1 MTFALAEQ
9 SRTEILSALTARLNT
24 GSSDEALKRAL
35 VSEHL
40 RATTYF
46 ASVHT
51 SSTDSL
57 PLPHTTRLMTNLRRN
72 LDVLWPLQAAESSTN
87 ATVNSTN
94 YYRTVLDDLEA
105 IGDLV
110 PTGGGYWIS
119 APLRL
124 VEGSDPE
131 TLLVFG
137 GAPCEVV
144 RAATG
149 AMVSCAAA
157 TRFVRRI
164 DLKHPAAFRLI
175 QSLDT
180 WLGVSDPLPL
190 WTKRTIAA
198 HLKRLSA
205 SEEIAADQLEVY
217 APDFYRDRKK
227 HGRWM
232 PATEIDRPI
241 DGPRLCRPRAAHARV
256 YDRPHYLGV
265 FSFRQGRLA
274 LLRSA
279 SVELEIGRRLR
290 FGVDS
295 ELKQPRSATITLSGD
310 TCIVDLPYRL
320 PKPEARVLSLGWRM
334 STPGAT
340 NDAFAIPRAALPAL
354 DRALRRLSI
363 VPKVSTRGES

>member
-1 MTFALAEQ
+1 MTFALAEL
-9 SRTEILSALTARLNT
+9 SRTRILSALAARLNT

-35 VSEHL
+35 VAEHL

-46 ASVHT
+46 ASAHT
-51 SSTDSL
+51 SSTGAL

-72 LDVLWPLQAAESSTN
+72 LDGLWPLQAAENPNTATGNSS
-87 ATVNSTN
+87 NS
-94 YYRTVLDDLEA
+94 YRTVLDDLEA

-110 PTGGGYWIS
+110 HTGGGYWIS
-119 APLRL
+119 APLRF

-164 DLKHPAAFRLI
+164 DLKDHAAFRLI
-175 QSLDT
+175 QSLDA
-180 WLGVSDPLPL
+180 WLGFSDPLSL

-198 HLKRLSA
+198 HLERLSA
-205 SEEIAADQLEVY
+205 SEEMAADQLEVY

-232 PATEIDRPI
+232 PATEIDRSI

-256 YDRPHYLGV
+256 YARPHYLGI
-265 FSFRQGRLA
+265 FSFCQGRLA

-279 SVELEIGRRLR
+279 PVEFETSRRLQ
-290 FGVDS
+290 FGVDDALR
-295 ELKQPRSATITLSGD
+295 EPRSATITLSGD
-310 TCIVDLPYRL
+310 TCIVDFPYRL
-320 PKPEARVLSLGWRM
+320 PQPEVRVLSLGWRT
-334 STPGAT
+334 SPPGAT
-340 NDAFAIPRAALPAL
+340 NDVFAIPRAALPAL
-354 DRALRRLSI
+354 DRALRRLLI
-363 VPKVSTRGES
+363 VPIVSTRGAA